1 MEKWVRLQT
10 IAQPSILL
18 GGSPFNRALGLSFF
32 ARDSSYRL
40 SFAGFRLR
48 SSLSKIVSSNNYTTD
63 ETKRMEEV
71 TKMSKKLLGDFWKN
85 KSLAKGLSLKQPEST
100 GNWKDIEIYK
110 PSSTTLSVEEY
121 DKLFKRI
128 RNGFVLQQLQEYVKN
143 HNNGRVV
150 EQHVKGTKSI
160 LIKHIINNIWK
171 LSTFSSEIVRS
182 KPIDIFFILGPE
194 GESLKWLEAQANV
207 KIGIDL
213 NTFSYKISGLE
224 KDIRKV
230 KEFIA
235 KLTSYTSIT
244 VDLPPN
250 IKDEDKTLQEMM
262 PYIQDICRSSGSFI
276 ELGQKNQIVIYGQT
290 QQNIKK
296 AQRLLDIAWE
306 KPDENENH
314 LVICSNKQE
323 SSEYCFLPVHDVV
336 TLPVYHRNMHWHRLD
351 PISTMYRI

>member
-1 MEKWVRLQT
+1 
-10 IAQPSILL
+10 
-18 GGSPFNRALGLSFF
+18 
-32 ARDSSYRL
+32 
-40 SFAGFRLR
+40 
-48 SSLSKIVSSNNYTTD
+48 
-63 ETKRMEEV
+63 
-71 TKMSKKLLGDFWKN
+71 MSKTLLGDFWKN

-110 PSSTTLSVEEY
+110 PSSTTLNVGEY

-143 HNNGRVV
+143 HNGTVV

-171 LSTFSSEIVRS
+171 ISTFSNE
-182 KPIDIFFILGPE
+182 K
-194 GESLKWLEAQANV
+194 GESLKWLETQTNV

-230 KEFIA
+230 KEIIA

-250 IKDEDKTLQEMM
+250 VMDEDKTLQEMM

-276 ELGQKNQIVIYGQT
+276 ELGQKNQ
-290 QQNIKK
+290 
-296 AQRLLDIAWE
+296 
-306 KPDENENH
+306 
-314 LVICSNKQE
+314 
-323 SSEYCFLPVHDVV
+323 
-336 TLPVYHRNMHWHRLD
+336 
-351 PISTMYRI
+351 